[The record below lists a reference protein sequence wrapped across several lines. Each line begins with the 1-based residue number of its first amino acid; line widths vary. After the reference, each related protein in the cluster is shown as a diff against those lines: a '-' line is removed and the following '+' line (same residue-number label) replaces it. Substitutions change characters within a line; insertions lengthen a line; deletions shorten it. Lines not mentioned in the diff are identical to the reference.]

1 MPNGS
6 DLRVTPPSNSNG
18 SKLLTFPKPAGC
30 WIFMVPIGR
39 PSWDHSC
46 LLRLSIRPTIVKI
59 INTISVLSVNFLGV
73 PWNTSCGNALR
84 TGFITPFLS
93 TRLNFGSDG
102 ASVALPIIIMR
113 LFLTWRPPFKTS
125 GIFDIPMEDLI
136 FLPNFS
142 CGIVLIFL
150 GHAPCPFI

>member
-1 MPNGS
+1 MS
-6 DLRVTPPSNSNG
+6 LLVSLRIRLGTVLSSLALHP
-18 SKLLTFPKPAGC
+18 LLLQSSFSRSRSRAAA
-30 WIFMVPIGR
+30 R
-39 PSWDHSC
+39 ELL
-46 LLRLSIRPTIVKI
+46 LLRELLLIRLTIVKI
-59 INTISVLSVNFLGV
+59 IKTISVLSVKFLGV

-93 TRLNFGSDG
+93 TRFNFGSDG

-113 LFLTWRPPFKTS
+113 LFLTWLPPFKTS

-142 CGIVLIFL
+142 CGIVLSIL

>member
-18 SKLLTFPKPAGC
+18 SKLLTFPKPVRC
-30 WIFMVPIGR
+30 WIYMVPIGR

-59 INTISVLSVNFLGV
+59 IKTISVLSVKFLRV

-84 TGFITPFLS
+84 TGFIIPFLS
-93 TRLNFGSDG
+93 TRFNFGSDG
-102 ASVALPIIIMR
+102 ASVALPHNNHEVVSHMASTIQNIWDFR
-113 LFLTWRPPFKTS
+113 HS
-125 GIFDIPMEDLI
+125 NGGS
-136 FLPNFS
+136 NF
-142 CGIVLIFL
+142 
-150 GHAPCPFI
+150 PT